1 MKTSIDISDHLLQ
14 QARQLSRE
22 RGTTLR
28 SLVEEGLRQ
37 VLAQQQEART
47 DELPPLVVYGRADD
61 GTDAWTWECI
71 RDEIYRGRGT

>member
-14 QARQLSRE
+14 QARRLSRE

-37 VLAQQQEART
+37 VLAQQQQERAE
-47 DELPPLVVYGRADD
+47 ELPPLVVYGRADD
-61 GTDAWTWECI
+61 GTDTWSWESI